1 MRVPNINTYYTA
13 TYRLGK
19 LTEDLKNANEVVN
32 TQKRINEISDD
43 PLGLSQTL
51 SLRNSLGNL
60 EQIEQNVTMGKSWLQ
75 GVESALDSVNT
86 LILDAKSEALRLAND
101 STTSDERKDAV
112 DRVNSI
118 IEQIVSLGNTQV
130 NGSYVFG
137 GTETNVI
144 PFEYDTSSDPNQ
156 VLYKGNGVPFSI
168 RTDKNSEVQVGR
180 DGKETFWDKEIEINS
195 TNNKIVFKEDNGHG
209 SASEKTMTA
218 IIPDGLYTTKDLE
231 TTVRNALNDTS
242 SNSGYGVSYT
252 VAYNSDEKKY
262 SIGEDGS
269 FNGYLKTEFL
279 WETGGDA
286 HINNITASSSID
298 PDSIDISV
306 NKSALTLGTPE
317 PYGTEPFTLVWQGD
331 DTWKLV
337 NNPGYTIIPSTI
349 SGTAD
354 SIDIDLNESG
364 TADIRIK
371 LDAPVTR
378 KGDFIAFE
386 ILADKGDLSAGHE
399 IGFNADNLIQAPPVS
414 DNQATYITQLV
425 IEDGTN
431 DVIDFQE
438 VNSTGGA
445 NPFTIDLNT
454 TGADITYVDM
464 NILAQSIEA
473 KMEAESL
480 AGPNNIDYD
489 VSYDP
494 KTSRFKIRENGTDL
508 DELHLEW
515 STSNAASTLGFYPV
529 DDSTIYP
536 ASDIAL
542 DRTIILDSSNNS
554 FSFREIGLL
563 GTSGAALTATV
574 ATDTYRTASS
584 FAAAIEVALDT
595 ASALT
600 VPVADYTVTYNG
612 GTNKFNIQDVSGA
625 ISEVEM
631 LWNSGGPASDYIAKS
646 LGFSP
651 GIDYTGAASYDSN
664 AEPMIMSFD
673 DTNNWIDFSE
683 TDENGNTTT
692 SSIQI
697 PEGEYTNPGYLA
709 AIIQTE
715 MRAASWNSV
724 DYAVSYDAVEDEF
737 VFKEGG
743 TAEISSF
750 GLLWHSGDNS
760 SANAGNLLGFT
771 NTYDRKVDFSISD
784 EQIVNIKIDD
794 KNNKIDFM
802 EITQEN
808 SGKKSSHLTAS
819 ISSPKTYTSHSELA
833 REVEKSLEAES
844 RVNGNKIDYT
854 VAWDD
859 YTQKF
864 TIKENGTRLDE
875 FHLQWQTGDNAPVAQ
890 GGTGESIGSI
900 LGFDGLSD
908 DVVTDLTSSRD
919 VEWGIFNTLLDF
931 KQYLS
936 GNDTDGIERTIGRLE
951 TNFDNMTSKIV
962 DSGMKYSR
970 LEVRE
975 SITSQ
980 VSLSL
985 TERKSMIEDADIIA
999 SIMNLQSIQT
1009 AYQAALSSTSKV
1021 LNLSLVDYLR

>member
-19 LTEDLKNANEVVN
+19 LTEDLKNANEVVS

-51 SLRNSLGNL
+51 SLRNSIGNL
-60 EQIEQNVTMGKSWLQ
+60 EQIEQNVVMGKSWLK
-75 GVESALDSVNT
+75 GGESALDSVKS
-86 LILDAKSEALRLAND
+86 LILEAKTEALKLAND
-101 STTSDERKDAV
+101 PITSDEREDAV
-112 DRVNSI
+112 ERIDSI

-130 NGSYVFG
+130 NGNYIFG
-137 GTETNVI
+137 GTQTNVI
-144 PFEYDTSSDPNQ
+144 PFEYDTTSDPNQ
-156 VLYKGNGVPFSI
+156 ILYKGNADPFAI

-180 DGKETFWDKEIEINS
+180 DGKETFWGTEISINS

-209 SASEKTMTA
+209 SASEKTLTA
-218 IIPDGLYTTKDLE
+218 TIPDGLYTTKDLE
-231 TTVRNALNDTS
+231 TAVRNALNDTS
-242 SNSGYGVSYT
+242 SKTGYGVGYT

-262 SIGEDGS
+262 SIGEDGA
-269 FNGYLKTEFL
+269 FNGYLRTEFL
-279 WETGGDA
+279 WETGGEA
-286 HINNITASSSID
+286 HINNIAATSSID
-298 PDSIDISV
+298 PDDINISID
-306 NKSALTLGTPE
+306 KGALTLGTPE
-317 PYGTEPFTLVWQGD
+317 PLGTEPFTLVWQGD
-331 DTWKLV
+331 DTWKVV

-371 LDAPVTR
+371 LDAPVTQ
-378 KGDFIAFE
+378 KGDFISFE
-386 ILADKGDLSAGHE
+386 IIADKGDLSAGHE

-414 DNQATYITQLV
+414 DGQATYITELV
-425 IEDGTN
+425 IADGTN
-431 DVIDFQE
+431 DQIVFQE
-438 VNSTGGA
+438 VDSTGGA
-445 NPFTIDLNT
+445 TPFTIDLNT

-464 NILAQSIEA
+464 DTLAQSIEA
-473 KMEAESL
+473 KMETASL

-494 KTSRFKIRENGTDL
+494 ETSRFKIRENGTDL
-508 DELHLEW
+508 DELNLQW
-515 STSNAASTLGFYPV
+515 SASNAASTLGFYPV
-529 DDSTIYP
+529 DDSTVYP
-536 ASDIAL
+536 ASDVAL

-554 FSFREIGLL
+554 FSFQEIDLL

-574 ATDTYRTASS
+574 APGTYRNATS
-584 FAAAIEVALDT
+584 FAAAIEVALDAAT
-595 ASALT
+595 ANI
-600 VPVADYTVTYNG
+600 PPADYTVTYNG
-612 GTNKFNIQDVSGA
+612 GTNKFNIQDVSGN
-625 ISEVEM
+625 ISEFEM
-631 LWNSGGPASDYIAKS
+631 LWNSSGGSSDYLAKS
-646 LGFSP
+646 LGFNP
-651 GIDYTGAASYDSN
+651 LIDYTGAASYDSN
-664 AEPMIMSFD
+664 AEPVIMSFD
-673 DTNNWIDFSE
+673 TTNNWIDFSE

-697 PEGEYTNPGYLA
+697 PEGEYTNPDHLA
-709 AIIQTE
+709 ALIQTE

-724 DYAVSYDAVEDEF
+724 DYAVSYDAVEGEF

-743 TAEISSF
+743 TTDISSF
-750 GLLWHSGDNS
+750 GLLWHSGENPS
-760 SANAGNLLGFT
+760 TNAANLLGFT

-784 EQIVNIKIDD
+784 AQIVNITIDAS
-794 KNNKIDFM
+794 NNKIDFM

-808 SGKKSSHLTAS
+808 SGKKSNHLTAF
-819 ISSPKTYTSHSELA
+819 ISPKTYASHSELA

-844 RVNGNKIDYT
+844 RNNGNKIDYT

-864 TIKENGTRLDE
+864 TIKENGTGLDE

-908 DVVTDLTSSRD
+908 DVVTDLKSSRD

-936 GNDTDGIERTIGRLE
+936 DNDTDGIERTIERLE
-951 TNFDNMTSKIV
+951 TNFDNMISKTV
-962 DSGMKYSR
+962 DVGMKYSR

-975 SITSQ
+975 TITSQ

-1009 AYQAALSSTSKV
+1009 AYEAALSSTSKV